1 MWQSPRIFKIS
12 NPLTKSERRIIINQ
26 KDKAEKN
33 FIDHNDIFADIV
45 NVLLFDGE
53 EVVKEEDLR
62 DADSRSQYL
71 AKSEYH
77 EQFRDVSKYWE
88 NVNVHIAWFG
98 IENQTQPDKH
108 MPIRVLSY
116 DAGAYREQ
124 LLKGNE
130 ETPIYPVVSL
140 VLLFN
145 EKEQWN
151 TSRSLLD
158 SLELMPVKLRDMVN
172 DYKIN
177 VFEIAFLP
185 RETIDKFKSDF
196 WLVAD
201 YYWQLAHNPG
211 YISTTKKAKHVQAL
225 LQLMAALTNDKD
237 NEKLYNM
244 FIKNQDECGGEDTMA
259 GFLGSA
265 FEKGLSEGRQEGL
278 NEGQGRFAESFIRAS
293 EDDGKT
299 PAVII
304 SDLQKYFKLSEAEAK
319 GYYEKYSAMQPV

>member
-1 MWQSPRIFKIS
+1 M
-12 NPLTKSERRIIINQ
+12 LC
-26 KDKAEKN
+26 
-33 FIDHNDIFADIV
+33 
-45 NVLLFDGE
+45 
-53 EVVKEEDLR
+53 
-62 DADSRSQYL
+62 
-71 AKSEYH
+71 
-77 EQFRDVSKYWE
+77 KYWE

-98 IENQTQPDKH
+98 IENQTLPDKH

-124 LLKGNE
+124 LLKGNK

-145 EKEQWN
+145 EKEHWN

-158 SLELMPVKLRDMVN
+158 SLELMPVRLRNMVN

-177 VFEIAFLP
+177 VFEIAYLP

-225 LQLMAALTNDKD
+225 LQLMAALTNDTD
-237 NEKLYNM
+237 NDKLYNM
-244 FIKNQDECGGEDTMA
+244 FIKNRYKDGGDDTMA

-265 FEKGLSEGRQEGL
+265 FEEGR
-278 NEGQGRFAESFIRAS
+278 NEGVRIFVNAC